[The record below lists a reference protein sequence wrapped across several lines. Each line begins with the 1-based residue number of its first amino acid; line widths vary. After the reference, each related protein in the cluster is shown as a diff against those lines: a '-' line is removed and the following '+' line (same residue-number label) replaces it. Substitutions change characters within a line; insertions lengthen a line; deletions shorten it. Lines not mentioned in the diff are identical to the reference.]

1 MRGSLVVAGAAM
13 GQLLSL
19 SVGGAALRRTSAG
32 DQMETRRARRSGCR
46 VGPGGPLPVWL
57 WSLAYLGV
65 SSLWTPGGEH
75 PVDRE
80 REGSAPPP
88 SAPGPEEELT
98 SEEQAELEAQ
108 MAAVQQELLGTPV
121 AVVIA
126 NHAVGLFQ
134 LAALHLNQ
142 RPPNLEEGRL
152 AVDAMGALVE
162 GLSGRLGEEEASLK
176 EALAQLRMAY
186 VSLTRESGQE

>member
-1 MRGSLVVAGAAM
+1 MRGSLLVAGAAM

-19 SVGGAALRRTSAG
+19 SVGGAAPRAAG
-32 DQMETRRARRSGCR
+32 A
-46 VGPGGPLPVWL
+46 PGTGWRPGGHGDPAAGWGLDGPLPDSVVVT
-57 WSLAYLGV
+57 SVARV
-65 SSLWTPGGEH
+65 SSLWTPGGER
-75 PVDRE
+75 PVSRE
-80 REGSAPPP
+80 SRTPEPEPPEG
-88 SAPGPEEELT
+88 EELT
-98 SEEQAELEAQ
+98 PEEQAQLAEQ

-121 AVVIA
+121 SVVVA

-142 RPPNLEEGRL
+142 RPPDLEEGRL

-176 EALAQLRMAY
+176 EALAQLRMAF
-186 VSLTRESGQE
+186 VQLQRETGGE